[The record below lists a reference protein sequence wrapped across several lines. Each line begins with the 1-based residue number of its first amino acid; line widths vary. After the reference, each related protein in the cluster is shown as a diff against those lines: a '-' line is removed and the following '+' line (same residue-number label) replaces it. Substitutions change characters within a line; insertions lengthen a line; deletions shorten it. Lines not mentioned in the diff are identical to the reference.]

1 MMQNQWQSLGNPRP
15 QYIND
20 RVNKA
25 FEFGLPL
32 CLTDKKAESK
42 AESQAE
48 SKAQLDMAQQICSI
62 LADGEKS
69 KSFIAKALGKKRV
82 DGQLN
87 SQIRKLLKDG
97 RIEYTI
103 PEKQNSRLQQYR
115 LSKND

>member
-1 MMQNQWQSLGNPRP
+1 MMQNQWQSLGNSRP
-15 QYIND
+15 QYLND
-20 RVNKA
+20 RVHKA

-32 CLTDKKAESK
+32 RLIDKKAESK

-48 SKAQLDMAQQICSI
+48 SKAQLDMAEEICNT
-62 LADGEKS
+62 LANGSKS
-69 KSFIAKALGKKRV
+69 KSIIANALGKKQV

-103 PEKQNSRLQQYR
+103 PQKPNSRLQQYR
-115 LSKND
+115 LSKKD